1 MFIERTRSQVVLEVE
16 YEALGLS
23 SIHGLIDQY
32 YTGFDKQDIC
42 LAVVVSEQEIFN
54 WDNCRRPVEEL
65 STLIVIL
72 NLKFSEV
79 TRLSGK
85 YGVSREVRYSHVVV
99 HRQPSSLY
107 FPVFIEF
114 ALLPSSTIFN
124 EGVFP
129 LSSL

>member
-1 MFIERTRSQVVLEVE
+1 MLIKRARSQVVLEVE

-32 YTGFDKQDIC
+32 NTGFDKQDTC

-72 NLKFSEV
+72 NLKFFRSHEAV
-79 TRLSGK
+79 REIRSVERSKILTCCCPSTTLLSLL
-85 YGVSREVRYSHVVV
+85 
-99 HRQPSSLY
+99 SSVY
-107 FPVFIEF
+107 RIH
-114 ALLPSSTIFN
+114 
-124 EGVFP
+124 P
-129 LSSL
+129 LSLFHYIQ